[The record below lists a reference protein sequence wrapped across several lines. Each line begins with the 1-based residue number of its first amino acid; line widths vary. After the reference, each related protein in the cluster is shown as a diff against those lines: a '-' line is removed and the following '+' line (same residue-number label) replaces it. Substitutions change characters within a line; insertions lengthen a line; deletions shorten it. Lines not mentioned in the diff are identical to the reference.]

1 VTRPAGAYVQLD
13 GKALHS
19 GLPVNVRLAATDGPV
34 VFRSS
39 QGEARIDELSVVRAD
54 YGVRVACDSKGVDV
68 DGVEHL
74 FSALGGLAVTSGVAV
89 ELTGTELPLLDG
101 GALAFAR
108 AVSELRVP
116 RGAPKLRVA
125 RPGAVEVGASSYTFL
140 PAATVTLKVEIDFA
154 EASIGVQRAAWG
166 GDAGSF
172 IADIAWARTFG
183 FRRDGPALMKAG
195 RARGVD
201 PAAVMVLDDEG
212 AVEAPGLPA
221 RPGEFARHKLLDLV
235 GDLYLFGGP
244 PIGEI
249 RAVRPGH
256 GATHR
261 AVAVALE
268 QGILAK
274 DRN

>member
-1 VTRPAGAYVQLD
+1 MTRPAGALVQLD

-19 GLPVNVRLAATDGPV
+19 GMPVRVRLATTDGPV
-34 VFRSS
+34 VFRNSR
-39 QGEARIDELSVVRAD
+39 GEARIDELSVVRAD
-54 YGVRVACDSKGVDV
+54 YGVRVACESKGVDV

-74 FSALGGLAVTSGVAV
+74 LAALGGLAVTCGVAIEV
-89 ELTGTELPLLDG
+89 TASELPLLDG
-101 GALAFAR
+101 AALAFAR
-108 AVSELRVP
+108 AVRELRPP
-116 RGAPKLRVA
+116 RAAPMLRVA
-125 RPGAVEVGASSYTFL
+125 RPGTVEVGASSYAFL
-140 PAATVTLKVEIDFA
+140 PAAAVALKVEIDFA
-154 EASIGVQRAAWG
+154 EAGIGAQRAAWD

-172 IADIAWARTFG
+172 VEEIAWARTFG

-195 RARGVD
+195 RAHGVD

-212 AVEAPGLPA
+212 AVEPPGMPA

-261 AVAVALE
+261 AVAEALE
-268 QGILAK
+268 RGILVK